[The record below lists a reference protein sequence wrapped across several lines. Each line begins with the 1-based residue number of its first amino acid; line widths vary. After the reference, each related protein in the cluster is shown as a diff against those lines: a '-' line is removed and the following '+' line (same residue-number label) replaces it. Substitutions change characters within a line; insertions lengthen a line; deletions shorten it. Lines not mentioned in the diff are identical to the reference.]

1 MLRIYKVNSFFLKDL
16 AYPHTLF
23 NFVDYFIAGI
33 VPLVI
38 DRTEVKR
45 FIYNIL
51 LIVAVLLCWTSC
63 SVYKYVPED
72 EYLLTN
78 VSVKVQDARLQNMS
92 KYKSLSKQV
101 PNSKVFGLFRIPLRM
116 YSLLGGRA
124 GKIGEAPVIY
134 DSIYTIETVRDMR
147 RTLVNSGYLNADVT
161 YKSHKQ
167 RGKKVDVE
175 YLLIPGA
182 PFVVKSIDV
191 QIADSVI
198 AAILKNSNSQ
208 PLISEGMNLD
218 VITLDNERIRV
229 VDLLQKHGYYRFDKS
244 YITFQAD
251 TVANS
256 KDVNLTMFIDGA
268 DHTQYEIGDITY
280 VLTDNTNYSIDNYQ
294 DYKRVKSNG
303 FDVLFDSGKKNPEL
317 SPEALYSHSFL
328 RSGMLYNTDSIT
340 KTYSTLSKLSYN
352 QYSNIVL
359 NVDDEKDQLATTVF
373 FVKRPKNS
381 LRVEADGTNTNG
393 DLGAA
398 ASISLIDRNLFHGS
412 EQLSLK
418 GRVAYEAITALSGYS
433 GNSYLEYGV
442 EANLDFPSL
451 IVPLVPIDFQ
461 RKSQATTQ
469 FSVEFNKQNRPE
481 YKKTLFTTRWSY
493 LWAPNWRQSHRL
505 DLADWNYLMVPW
517 ISPKF
522 KTDYLDPITGKNS
535 ILRYNYE
542 DLLITK
548 IGYQFVLSNA
558 RTNAVVPLQ
567 YSFRFNIET
576 SGNML
581 YAASKAFNLTPNE
594 NDQYECM
601 NIAFAQYVKNDM
613 SYTLNWRINQSNNLL
628 FHVES
633 GIALPYLNSQSVP
646 FEKRYFA
653 GGANS
658 VRGWSVRE
666 LGPGTY
672 VGNEEKIDYIKQ
684 SGDIKLGASI
694 EYRSHLFWK
703 LNAALFVDAG
713 NIWTIK
719 EYEDQPGGL
728 FLFDQFYKQIAVS
741 YGAGLRMDLNF
752 LVIRLD
758 AGVKAI
764 NPNYASG
771 KEKYPILNPSLKRD
785 LAFHFAIGYPF

>member
-23 NFVDYFIAGI
+23 NFVDYYIAI
-33 VPLVI
+33 ANYSVVKS
-38 DRTEVKR
+38 TKVKR
-45 FIYNIL
+45 FCYNIFL
-51 LIVAVLLCWTSC
+51 LVALLLGWVSC

-72 EYLLTN
+72 EYLLTD
-78 VSVKVQDARLQNMS
+78 VSVKVENVKIQNLS
-92 KYKSLSKQV
+92 RYKSLPRQF
-101 PNSKVFGLFRIPLRM
+101 PNSKVFGVFRIPLRM
-116 YSLLGGRA
+116 YSLLGGKE
-124 GKIGEAPVIY
+124 GKVGEAPVIF
-134 DSIYTIETVRDMR
+134 DSIYTEESVRDMR
-147 RTLVNSGYLNADVT
+147 NLLVNSGYLNADVE
-161 YKSHKQ
+161 YKTKKS
-167 RGKKVDVE
+167 RGKKIDVE
-175 YLLIPGA
+175 YLLKPGT
-182 PFVVKSIDV
+182 PFVVESIDV
-191 QIADSVI
+191 RIADPTI
-198 AAILKNSNSQ
+198 ASILKNSNST

-218 VITLDNERIRV
+218 VIALDNERIRI
-229 VDLLQKHGYYRFDKS
+229 VDLLQKQGYYRFDKS

-251 TVANS
+251 TVAKS
-256 KDVNLTMFIDGA
+256 KKVHLTMFIDGA
-268 DHTQYEIGDITY
+268 EHTQYEMGDITY
-280 VLTDNTNYSIDNYQ
+280 VLTDNPNYSLDNYN
-294 DYKRVKSNG
+294 DYKVDESEGYRVLYSEKN
-303 FDVLFDSGKKNPEL
+303 KKPEL
-317 SPEALYSHSFL
+317 KHEALLGHSFL
-328 RSGMLYNTDSIT
+328 RKGMLYNTDSIT

-352 QYSNIVL
+352 QYSNIVMD
-359 NVDDEKDQLATTVF
+359 VVEGKDELATTIF
-373 FVKRPKNS
+373 FVKRPKHS
-381 LRVEADGTNTNG
+381 LTVEAEGTNTNG

-398 ASISLIDRNLFHGS
+398 ASVSIIDRNLFRGS

-418 GRVAYEAITALSGYS
+418 GRIAYEAITALSGYS

-442 EANLDFPSL
+442 EANMDFPSL

-469 FSVEFNKQNRPE
+469 FSVEFNKQKRPE
-481 YKKTLFTTRWSY
+481 YEKILFTTRWSY
-493 LWAPNWRQSHRL
+493 LWAPTWRQSHRL

-517 ISPKF
+517 VSPKF
-522 KTDYLDPITGKNS
+522 KTEYLDPITGKNS

-548 IGYQFVLSNA
+548 MGYQFVLSNA
-558 RTNAVVPLQ
+558 RANAVVPLQ

-581 YAASKAFNLTPNE
+581 YAASKAFGMSQNQ
-594 NDQYECM
+594 DGQYECM
-601 NIAFAQYVKNDM
+601 NIAFAQYVRNDL

-628 FHVES
+628 FHIES
-633 GIALPYLNSQSVP
+633 GLAVPYLNSNSVP

-672 VGNEEKIDYIKQ
+672 VGNEKKVDYIKQ

-719 EYEDQPGGL
+719 EYEDQPGGQ

-741 YGAGLRMDLNF
+741 YGAGLRMDFNF
-752 LVIRLD
+752 LVVRLD